1 MRNAKLTIEKVA
13 TITQKQTWCNDA
25 DDEGVPN
32 PMLEIQHPKQPPL
45 FMRTLH
51 LEAMHAP
58 VFSEYANIA
67 SGYIADGELLVG
79 MQFNN

>member
-1 MRNAKLTIEKVA
+1 
-13 TITQKQTWCNDA
+13 
-25 DDEGVPN
+25 
-32 PMLEIQHPKQPPL
+32 MLEIQHPKQPPL